1 MFIEQDLTTKE
12 ISRGGLIGRLQVRLK
27 RAGSQEWEQVWKCPI
42 KNKIVN
48 AGLAQV
54 AYRII
59 NDSGARFMCGAI
71 GVGTTTATDT
81 DTALE
86 SQILTR
92 VNSTRTTDTTAATGD
107 TSKWVTSFTSDT
119 TSYAVTEYGT
129 FETATAAS
137 MLNRVTFAA
146 ITLNIDDILEFTYT
160 CQIQEG

>member
-1 MFIEQDLTTKE
+1 MLVEQDLTTKTV
-12 ISRGGLIGRLQVRLK
+12 SGFGLRGMVEARIK
-27 RAGSQEWEQVWKCPI
+27 RAGSNRWKKLWKIP
-42 KNKIVN
+42 NKIVN

-54 AYRII
+54 AYRLI

-71 GVGTTTATDT
+71 GVGTTAATDT

-92 VNSTRTTDTTAATGD
+92 VNSTRTTDSTATTGD

-129 FETATAAS
+129 FETASAAS

-146 ITLNIDDILEFTYT
+146 ITLEKDDVLEFTYSL
-160 CQIQEG
+160 QITEA

>member
-1 MFIEQDLTTKE
+1 MFIEQDLTTKQA
-12 ISRGGLIGRLQVRLK
+12 SKGGLIGRLQARIK
-27 RAGSQEWEQVWKCPI
+27 RADSREWKQVWEKPI
-42 KNKIVN
+42 KNKIVI
-48 AGLAQV
+48 AGRALV

-59 NDSGARFMCGAI
+59 NDSGARFMCAGI
-71 GVGTTTATDT
+71 GVGTTAATDS

-92 VNSTRTTDTTAATGD
+92 GNSTRTTDSTTTAGD

-129 FETATAAS
+129 FETATAAA

-146 ITLNIDDILEFTYT
+146 ITLNKDDVLEFTYT
-160 CQIQEG
+160 CQIQEA